1 MDKTGYSRESEREN
15 IVASKLY
22 LKKIEISD
30 AISIV
35 VPTVGQII
43 DNEDDYY
50 QIACMIVATPY
61 DMMVQLDD
69 AHIDFTKIDDFE
81 LFVLLFENLKG
92 LDTSLMFGDLE
103 LSGLKAAKFEGTGE
117 LVLRDQEKGITI
129 DRVVHAKLCDSI
141 RKMLH
146 MEKNSK
152 KPGNE
157 ETRKYLIDR
166 ERKRQKRAK
175 KGRKDSQLE
184 NYIVALVNTEQ
195 FPYNYETVRN
205 ISIYQFYASLN
216 QIAHRIKYDNTMI
229 GYYAGTIKFEDL
241 APADRTWIKDT
252 Q

>member
-1 MDKTGYSRESEREN
+1 M
-15 IVASKLY
+15 ASKLY
-22 LKKIEISD
+22 QTSIEVSD
-30 AISIV
+30 AISV
-35 VPTVGQII
+35 MVPTVGQII

-50 QIACMIVATPY
+50 QVACMIVATPY

-81 LFVLLFENLKG
+81 LFILLFENLRAMN
-92 LDTSLMFGDLE
+92 TSLIFGELD
-103 LSGLKAAKFEGTGE
+103 LSGMKVAKFEGTGE
-117 LVLRDQEKGITI
+117 LVLMDKERDITI

-141 RKMLH
+141 RNMLH
-146 MEKNSK
+146 MEKNNK

-157 ETRKYLIDR
+157 EARKYLIDR

-175 KGRKDSQLE
+175 SKRRDSQLE
-184 NYIVALVNTEQ
+184 NYIIALVNTEQ

-216 QIAHRIKYDNTMI
+216 QIAHKIKYDNTMI

-241 APADRTWIKDT
+241 APADRTWIQNT

>member
-1 MDKTGYSRESEREN
+1 M
-15 IVASKLY
+15 ASKLY
-22 LKKIEISD
+22 LSSIEISD
-30 AISIV
+30 AISII

-50 QIACMIVATPY
+50 QVACMIVATPY

-81 LFVLLFENLKG
+81 LFILLFENLRAMN
-92 LDTSLMFGDLE
+92 TSLMFGDLD
-103 LSGLKAAKFEGTGE
+103 LSGMKVAKFEGTGE
-117 LVLRDQEKGITI
+117 LVLTDKERDITI

-141 RKMLH
+141 RNMLH

-157 ETRKYLIDR
+157 EARKYLIDR

-175 KGRKDSQLE
+175 NKRKDSQLE

-216 QIAHRIKYDNTMI
+216 QIAHKIKYDNTMT

-241 APADRTWIKDT
+241 APADRTWI
-252 Q
+252 QNIQ

>member
-1 MDKTGYSRESEREN
+1 M
-15 IVASKLY
+15 ASKLY
-22 LKKIEISD
+22 KTSIEVSD
-30 AISIV
+30 AISV
-35 VPTVGQII
+35 MVPTVGQII

-50 QIACMIVATPY
+50 QVACMIVATPY

-69 AHIDFTKIDDFE
+69 AHIDFTKIDDFD
-81 LFVLLFENLKG
+81 LFILLFENLRAMN
-92 LDTSLMFGDLE
+92 TSLIFGELD
-103 LSGLKAAKFEGTGE
+103 LSGMKVARFEGTGE
-117 LVLRDQEKGITI
+117 LVLVDKERDITI

-141 RKMLH
+141 RNMLH
-146 MEKNSK
+146 MEKNNK

-157 ETRKYLIDR
+157 EARKYLIDR

-175 KGRKDSQLE
+175 SKRRDSQLE
-184 NYIVALVNTEQ
+184 NYIIALVNTEQ

-216 QIAHRIKYDNTMI
+216 QIAHKIKYDNTMI

-241 APADRTWIKDT
+241 APADRTWILNT

>member
-1 MDKTGYSRESEREN
+1 M
-15 IVASKLY
+15 ASKLY
-22 LKKIEISD
+22 KTSIEVSD
-30 AISIV
+30 AISV
-35 VPTVGQII
+35 MVPTVGQII

-50 QIACMIVATPY
+50 QVACMIVATPY

-69 AHIDFTKIDDFE
+69 AHIDFTKIDDFD
-81 LFVLLFENLKG
+81 LFILLFENLRAMN
-92 LDTSLMFGDLE
+92 TSLIFGELD
-103 LSGLKAAKFEGTGE
+103 LSGMKVARFEGTGE
-117 LVLRDQEKGITI
+117 LVLVDKERDITI

-141 RKMLH
+141 RNMLH
-146 MEKNSK
+146 MEKNNK

-157 ETRKYLIDR
+157 EARKYLIDR

-175 KGRKDSQLE
+175 SKQRDSQLE

-216 QIAHRIKYDNTMI
+216 QIAHKIKYDNTMI

-241 APADRTWIKDT
+241 APADRTWILNT

>member
-1 MDKTGYSRESEREN
+1 M
-15 IVASKLY
+15 ASKLY
-22 LKKIEISD
+22 KTSIEVSD
-30 AISIV
+30 AISV
-35 VPTVGQII
+35 MVPTVGQII

-50 QIACMIVATPY
+50 QVACMIVATPY

-69 AHIDFTKIDDFE
+69 AHIDFTKIDDFD
-81 LFVLLFENLKG
+81 LFILLFENLKAMN
-92 LDTSLMFGDLE
+92 TSLIFGELD
-103 LSGLKAAKFEGTGE
+103 LSGMKVARFEGTGE
-117 LVLRDQEKGITI
+117 LVLVDKERDITI

-141 RKMLH
+141 RNMLH
-146 MEKNSK
+146 MEKNNK

-157 ETRKYLIDR
+157 EARKYLIDR

-175 KGRKDSQLE
+175 SKQRDSQLE

-216 QIAHRIKYDNTMI
+216 QIAHKIKYDNTMI

-241 APADRTWIKDT
+241 APADRTWILNT

>member
-1 MDKTGYSRESEREN
+1 M
-15 IVASKLY
+15 VSKLY
-22 LKKIEISD
+22 KTSIEVSD
-30 AISIV
+30 AISV
-35 VPTVGQII
+35 MVPTVGQII

-50 QIACMIVATPY
+50 QVACMIVATPY

-69 AHIDFTKIDDFE
+69 AHIDFTKIDDFD
-81 LFVLLFENLKG
+81 LFILLFENLRAMN
-92 LDTSLMFGDLE
+92 TSLIFGELD
-103 LSGLKAAKFEGTGE
+103 LSGMKVARFEGTGE
-117 LVLRDQEKGITI
+117 LVLVDKERDITI

-141 RKMLH
+141 RNMLH
-146 MEKNSK
+146 MEKNNK

-157 ETRKYLIDR
+157 EARKYLIDR

-175 KGRKDSQLE
+175 SKQRDSQLE

-205 ISIYQFYASLN
+205 ISIYQFYVSLN
-216 QIAHRIKYDNTMI
+216 QIAHKIKYDNTMI

-241 APADRTWIKDT
+241 APADRTWILNT

>member
-1 MDKTGYSRESEREN
+1 M
-15 IVASKLY
+15 ASKLY
-22 LKKIEISD
+22 QSSIEISD
-30 AISIV
+30 AISVI

-50 QIACMIVATPY
+50 QVACMMVATPY

-81 LFVLLFENLKG
+81 LFMLLFENLRAM
-92 LDTSLMFGDLE
+92 DTSLILGNLD
-103 LSGLKAAKFEGTGE
+103 LSGMKVAKFDGTGE
-117 LVLRDQEKGITI
+117 LVLTDSEQNITI

-141 RKMLH
+141 RSMLH

-175 KGRKDSQLE
+175 NKRKDSQLE
-184 NYIVALVNTEQ
+184 NYIIALVNTEQ

-216 QIAHRIKYDNTMI
+216 QIAHKIKYDNTMI

-241 APADRTWIKDT
+241 APADRTWI
-252 Q
+252 QNI

>member
-1 MDKTGYSRESEREN
+1 M
-15 IVASKLY
+15 
-22 LKKIEISD
+22 
-30 AISIV
+30 

-50 QIACMIVATPY
+50 QVACMIVATPY

-81 LFVLLFENLKG
+81 LFILLFENLRAMN
-92 LDTSLMFGDLE
+92 TSLIFGELD
-103 LSGLKAAKFEGTGE
+103 LSGMKVAKFEGTGE
-117 LVLRDQEKGITI
+117 LVLMDKERDITI

-141 RKMLH
+141 RNMLH
-146 MEKNSK
+146 MEKNNK

-157 ETRKYLIDR
+157 EARKYLIDR

-175 KGRKDSQLE
+175 SKRRDSQLE
-184 NYIVALVNTEQ
+184 NYIIALVNTEQ

-216 QIAHRIKYDNTMI
+216 QIAHKIKYDNTMI

-241 APADRTWIKDT
+241 APADRTWIQNT

>member
-1 MDKTGYSRESEREN
+1 M
-15 IVASKLY
+15 ASMLY
-22 LKKIEISD
+22 QSSIEISD
-30 AISIV
+30 AISVI

-43 DNEDDYY
+43 DHEDEYY
-50 QIACMIVATPY
+50 QVACMIVATPY

-69 AHIDFTKIDDFE
+69 AHIDFTQIDDFE
-81 LFVLLFENLKG
+81 LFILLFDNLKAM
-92 LDTSLMFGDLE
+92 DTSLMFGDLD
-103 LSGLKAAKFEGTGE
+103 LSGMKVAEFEGTGE
-117 LVLRDQEKGITI
+117 LVLTDRERNITI

-141 RKMLH
+141 RNMLH
-146 MEKNSK
+146 MEKTNK

-157 ETRKYLIDR
+157 EARKYLIER

-175 KGRKDSQLE
+175 NKRRDSQLE

-216 QIAHRIKYDNTMI
+216 QIAHKIKYDNTMT

-241 APADRTWIKDT
+241 APADRTWIQNT

>member
-1 MDKTGYSRESEREN
+1 M
-15 IVASKLY
+15 ASKLY
-22 LKKIEISD
+22 KTSIEVSD
-30 AISIV
+30 AISV
-35 VPTVGQII
+35 MVPTVGQII

-50 QIACMIVATPY
+50 QVACMIVATPY

-69 AHIDFTKIDDFE
+69 AHIDFTKIDDFD
-81 LFVLLFENLKG
+81 LFILLFENLRAMN
-92 LDTSLMFGDLE
+92 TSLIFGERDR
-103 LSGLKAAKFEGTGE
+103 SGMKVARFEGTGE
-117 LVLRDQEKGITI
+117 LVLVDKERDITI

-141 RKMLH
+141 RNMLH
-146 MEKNSK
+146 MEKNNK

-157 ETRKYLIDR
+157 EARKYLIDR

-175 KGRKDSQLE
+175 SKQRDSQLE

-216 QIAHRIKYDNTMI
+216 QIAHKIKYDNTMI

-241 APADRTWIKDT
+241 APADRTWILNT

>member
-1 MDKTGYSRESEREN
+1 M
-15 IVASKLY
+15 ASKLY
-22 LKKIEISD
+22 KTSIEVSD
-30 AISIV
+30 AISV
-35 VPTVGQII
+35 MVPTVGQII

-50 QIACMIVATPY
+50 QVACMIVATPY

-69 AHIDFTKIDDFE
+69 AHIDFTKIDDFD
-81 LFVLLFENLKG
+81 LFILLFENLRAMN
-92 LDTSLMFGDLE
+92 TSLIFGELD
-103 LSGLKAAKFEGTGE
+103 LSGMKVARFEGTGE
-117 LVLRDQEKGITI
+117 LVLVDKERDITI

-141 RKMLH
+141 RNMLH
-146 MEKNSK
+146 MEKNNK

-157 ETRKYLIDR
+157 EARKYLIDR

-175 KGRKDSQLE
+175 SKQRDSQLE

-216 QIAHRIKYDNTMI
+216 QIAHKIKYDNTMI
-229 GYYAGTIKFEDL
+229 GYYAGTINFEDL
-241 APADRTWIKDT
+241 APADRTWILNT

>member
-1 MDKTGYSRESEREN
+1 M
-15 IVASKLY
+15 ASQLY
-22 LKKIEISD
+22 QTSIEVSD
-30 AISIV
+30 AISV
-35 VPTVGQII
+35 MVPTVGQII

-50 QIACMIVATPY
+50 QVACMIVATPY

-81 LFVLLFENLKG
+81 LFILLFENLRAMN
-92 LDTSLMFGDLE
+92 TSLIFGELD
-103 LSGLKAAKFEGTGE
+103 LSGMKVAKFEGTGE
-117 LVLRDQEKGITI
+117 LVLMDKERDITI

-141 RKMLH
+141 RNMLH
-146 MEKNSK
+146 MEKNNK

-157 ETRKYLIDR
+157 EARKYLINR

-175 KGRKDSQLE
+175 SKRRDSQLE
-184 NYIVALVNTEQ
+184 NYIIALVNTEQ

-216 QIAHRIKYDNTMI
+216 QIAHKIKYDNTMI

-241 APADRTWIKDT
+241 APADRTWIQNT